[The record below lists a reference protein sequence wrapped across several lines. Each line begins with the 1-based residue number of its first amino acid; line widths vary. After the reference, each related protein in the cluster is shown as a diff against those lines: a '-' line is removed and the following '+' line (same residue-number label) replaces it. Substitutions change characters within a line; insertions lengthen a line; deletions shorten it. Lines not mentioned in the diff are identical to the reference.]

1 MKNKFIK
8 SAILSV
14 PIVLGISMIFM
25 LYLTGGNSYG
35 ASIFESEQDY
45 KLKFVDSSD
54 FITLGESSA
63 VILPFEILSVENTNE
78 GIFVKT
84 HENAIIYAPISCAV
98 ISYDKST
105 RELELCANSIKVRI
119 KGLIS
124 GVREGD
130 KIDCGQ
136 VIGSVDG
143 NSCLVQVLWGS
154 KKLTLEELKAV
165 L

>member
-1 MKNKFIK
+1 MKNKFVK
-8 SAILSV
+8 SAIFSV
-14 PIVLGISMIFM
+14 PIILGLSMIFM

-54 FITLGESSA
+54 FITLGESST
-63 VILPFEILSVENTNE
+63 VILPFEILSVDDTRE
-78 GIFVKT
+78 GIVVKT
-84 HENAIIYAPISCAV
+84 HENAIIYAPISCEV

-105 RELELCANSIKVRI
+105 RVLELFANSINIRI

-124 GVREGD
+124 GVCVGD
-130 KIDCGQ
+130 KINCGQ
-136 VIGSVDG
+136 IIGSVDG
-143 NSCLVQVLWGS
+143 DSCLVQVSWGS